1 MKSAAFSQSYF
12 SEMEKSDSLPV
23 IALDRAS
30 AEPLYRQLANTLLRM
45 IDAGEL
51 AAGQRLLSE
60 PGLMA
65 QYGVSRITVRQ
76 AIALLVRHG
85 KVSAHRGKGT
95 FVSGRVVRHDLDALQ
110 GFYAALRSQGIEPQT
125 KLIEWSVDAGAF
137 DDGRPV
143 GTDLPV
149 RLKRL
154 YSIDDRPF
162 ALVVGYLPQAAAAL
176 GKARA
181 ERLSVYE
188 ILAEFMDVRVAR
200 AMVAIRCER
209 APNEVTRLLGLQKA
223 DMVLVMER
231 QSFATNDQPCE
242 FMRIY
247 IVPERYEFRLSVA
260 GQFEIAR
267 AVHLVPS

>member
-1 MKSAAFSQSYF
+1 MST
-12 SEMEKSDSLPV
+12 
-23 IALDRAS
+23 LDRS
-30 AEPLYRQLANTLLRM
+30 NSEPLYRQLAGLLLSM

-51 AAGQRLLSE
+51 AAGQQLPSE
-60 PGLMA
+60 PGLMVT
-65 QYGVSRITVRQ
+65 YGVSRITVRQ

-95 FVSGRVVRHDLDALQ
+95 FVSGRVVTHDLDALQ
-110 GFYAALRSQGIEPQT
+110 GFYAALRNQGIEPQT

-137 DDGRPV
+137 DDGKPV

-154 YSIDDRPF
+154 YSIDDKPF
-162 ALVVGYLPQAAAAL
+162 ALVVGYLPQTASAL
-176 GKARA
+176 GRVRA

-188 ILAEFMDVRVAR
+188 ILAEFMNVRVAR
-200 AMVAIRCER
+200 AAVVIRCER
-209 APNEVTRLLGLQKA
+209 APTEVNNNLRLQKNEW
-223 DMVLVMER
+223 VLVMER
-231 QSFATNDQPCE
+231 QSFDSNDKVCE

-247 IVPERYEFRLSVA
+247 IVPERYEFRLNVT

-267 AVHLVPS
+267 AVHLVD